1 MTLSVRTELS
11 HSYSYD
17 SKVDAVFKITLV
29 AEKQAEAKGFQHII
43 VLDTSHSMAGK
54 KLELAKKGAQEYWS
68 RIPTGNKVSFIT
80 FSDSVHTYP
89 DTNLST
95 TLPGIKATGMTAL
108 YSALTT
114 AFDVAAKSGGSGWI
128 LLLTDGH
135 PTDVTKPEP
144 YSALKTPQ
152 GFKMRSEERRVGKE
166 CRARGGPLA

>member
-29 AEKQAEAKGFQHII
+29 AEKQAEVKSFEQII

-80 FSDSVHTYP
+80 VSDSVHTYP

-114 AFDVAAKSGGSGWI
+114 AFDLAANTGGPGWVI
-128 LLLTDGH
+128 LLNEGH
-135 PTDVTKPEP
+135 
-144 YSALKTPQ
+144 
-152 GFKMRSEERRVGKE
+152 
-166 CRARGGPLA
+166 